1 MQKTKLTKLKGS
13 LSDSYGLQGTVV
25 RDAAKREAE
34 RGVGGGAG
42 RAEIFKERHGEI
54 RKLFLQRA
62 VTAGATESSSQY
74 CLS

>member
-1 MQKTKLTKLKGS
+1 MASRGQWLETLQKEKLKRCWGW
-13 LSDSYGLQGTVV
+13 
-25 RDAAKREAE
+25 
-34 RGVGGGAG
+34 AG
-42 RAEIFKERHGEI
+42 RAEIFKKRHGEI